1 MIGLLARIFI
11 RDHKNT
17 AEPRVRSAYGTLCSL
32 TGVGLNVVLCAIKLV
47 AGVLSGSVAVTAD
60 ALNNLS
66 DAGSSLITFAG
77 FRLAEK
83 KPDKDH
89 PFGHGRFEYI
99 SGFIVAVLILVMGF
113 ELGRASIG
121 RILHPEEVDFSA
133 LSFMILGVSILVK
146 LYMFAYNRR
155 WGKKLDAPAMLATAR
170 DSLSDCVS
178 TAVVLVC
185 AVITRLTGAHI
196 DGWAGC
202 AVALFILWTGVG
214 TARETLAPL
223 LGSPPSREFVDEIE
237 SVVMSHDCVIGMHD
251 LIIHDYGPGRRMIS
265 LHAEVPASG
274 DFIGMHDAVD
284 HIENELEERLGCAAV
299 IHMDPVADDDEEI
312 AAMRERMLREIREL
326 DPSLTLHDFRAVRG
340 PTHTNLIFDV
350 VSPRECPIPD
360 AELSARI
367 VDRVEREWPA
377 CHAVVK
383 IDKPFV

>member
-121 RILHPEEVDFSA
+121 RILHPEDVDFSA
-133 LSFMILGVSILVK
+133 LSFVILGVSILVK
-146 LYMFAYNRR
+146 L
-155 WGKKLDAPAMLATAR
+155 
-170 DSLSDCVS
+170 
-178 TAVVLVC
+178 
-185 AVITRLTGAHI
+185 
-196 DGWAGC
+196 
-202 AVALFILWTGVG
+202 
-214 TARETLAPL
+214 
-223 LGSPPSREFVDEIE
+223 
-237 SVVMSHDCVIGMHD
+237 
-251 LIIHDYGPGRRMIS
+251 
-265 LHAEVPASG
+265 
-274 DFIGMHDAVD
+274 
-284 HIENELEERLGCAAV
+284 
-299 IHMDPVADDDEEI
+299 
-312 AAMRERMLREIREL
+312 
-326 DPSLTLHDFRAVRG
+326 
-340 PTHTNLIFDV
+340 
-350 VSPRECPIPD
+350 
-360 AELSARI
+360 
-367 VDRVEREWPA
+367 
-377 CHAVVK
+377 
-383 IDKPFV
+383 